1 MCVAV
6 VAAEIDSRAA
16 SRIVH
21 ASVIWGN
28 DEVISRGEAPSRN
41 VSSRQQRTFGST
53 NPSDRC
59 QSEGDCRWRPTAEAA
74 HRAPTMA
81 RIVQ

>member
-21 ASVIWGN
+21 ASVIWGS

-41 VSSRQQRTFGST
+41 VSSRQQRTFGPT
-53 NPSDRC
+53 NDGC
-59 QSEGDCRWRPTAEAA
+59 QSEAVTA
-74 HRAPTMA
+74 RAKD
-81 RIVQ
+81 VQIGLAE

>member
-53 NPSDRC
+53 NPSDGY
-59 QSEGDCRWRPTAEAA
+59 QSEAVTA
-74 HRAPTMA
+74 RAKD
-81 RIVQ
+81 VQIGLTE